1 MQPKGALIY
10 YIASDFTPSS
20 TQHVIDPRYLFK
32 SCFVPVFE
40 PRKHQEMLEAAG
52 LAADISRTHRTP
64 VVIFAGG
71 LLCHSEGL
79 VKLAEQHTRPLAE
92 VGPLALQYALPG
104 MARISYDTV
113 MAERMPGLVRMVEE
127 SPLNIHYKGA
137 GRRGVITCGA
147 TTLLMR
153 EYKERFDPDLDILS
167 VAFTNP
173 LPMERIRAFC
183 ASIKGEVSVIEDGY
197 RFIQEACLAAGL
209 DVSGKDA
216 LSPVTEWTPERIAAF
231 LGRETKAGT
240 PAPSVPRP
248 PMICAGC
255 PYRLAA
261 LHLGKL
267 HKRGDIEAIFG
278 DIGCNTLIKGLNALD
293 VNLCMGASEAMRM
306 GYVLSKPEAAARCVS
321 IIGDGTECHSGMDAT
336 RNTVFRQVPGLK
348 IVLDNEWIAMTG
360 GQPSPSSPC
369 NLAGQPNAFRL
380 DEALKS
386 QGAHVIT
393 ADAYD
398 KAEIEARVEEG
409 PYCWPPKPFA
419 ILIIGNMHP
428 QSPGLG
434 LRASSP
440 WTRAPQVRT
449 LPHLPRHRGL
459 RRRHAPLEQP
469 LFRLRVPHARLSPD
483 VPVQGPFRRG
493 LQHGNGSRNCHASPC
508 SRGHRRSSR
517 RFLPASSP
525 PVPRHPR
532 RGRAGEPVLRQGAGA
547 SGLPRRV
554 RRPQH
559 PQR

>member
-1 MQPKGALIY
+1 MAKGKTSTMCLTQDDATPAHSAFLQGTIEKHPKRETPDADGAGFTVVKRHCRGPGAARPPGRGSRGAAATLAAGGIPPNLPKENAMNEIQQLCDEAAGTNKVLQGNIAFAVGCVARGYPRGGRLSRHAKHGGHRQGPVAGTGQDHSGLVRKRSRSRQRRRGTRHGRRDCVVTMKIPGLYQACDAFTSVSCYMQPKGALIY

-40 PRKHQEMLEAAG
+40 PRTHQEMHEAAG

-64 VVIFAGG
+64 VVILAGG

-92 VGPLALQYALPG
+92 VGPLALQHALPG

-127 SPLNIHYKGA
+127 SPLNIHYKGT

-231 LGRETKAGT
+231 LGRKTKAGT

-306 GYVLSKPEAAARCVS
+306 GYVLSKPEAAA
-321 IIGDGTECHSGMDAT
+321 A
-336 RNTVFRQVPGLK
+336 
-348 IVLDNEWIAMTG
+348 A
-360 GQPSPSSPC
+360 
-369 NLAGQPNAFRL
+369 
-380 DEALKS
+380 
-386 QGAHVIT
+386 
-393 ADAYD
+393 
-398 KAEIEARVEEG
+398 
-409 PYCWPPKPFA
+409 
-419 ILIIGNMHP
+419 
-428 QSPGLG
+428 
-434 LRASSP
+434 
-440 WTRAPQVRT
+440 
-449 LPHLPRHRGL
+449 
-459 RRRHAPLEQP
+459 
-469 LFRLRVPHARLSPD
+469 
-483 VPVQGPFRRG
+483 
-493 LQHGNGSRNCHASPC
+493 
-508 SRGHRRSSR
+508 
-517 RFLPASSP
+517 
-525 PVPRHPR
+525 
-532 RGRAGEPVLRQGAGA
+532 
-547 SGLPRRV
+547 
-554 RRPQH
+554 
-559 PQR
+559 